1 MAAKNG
7 CTEAA
12 RLLLAHGAFVEAK
25 ANVCFHGTMLSVF
38 GSFQIKNK
46 NCGKQFLIQTFL
58 FTCLIHA
65 EWNDTVTPCSLVLN

>member
-38 GSFQIKNK
+38 VCFK
-46 NCGKQFLIQTFL
+46 LRTR
-58 FTCLIHA
+58 
-65 EWNDTVTPCSLVLN
+65 TVENNF

>member
-12 RLLLAHGAFVEAK
+12 RLLLAQGAFVEAK

-38 GSFQIKNK
+38 GLFQIMNK
-46 NCGKQFLIQTFL
+46 LWKTISNLNVFI
-58 FTCLIHA
+58 
-65 EWNDTVTPCSLVLN
+65 SLSYSCRTE